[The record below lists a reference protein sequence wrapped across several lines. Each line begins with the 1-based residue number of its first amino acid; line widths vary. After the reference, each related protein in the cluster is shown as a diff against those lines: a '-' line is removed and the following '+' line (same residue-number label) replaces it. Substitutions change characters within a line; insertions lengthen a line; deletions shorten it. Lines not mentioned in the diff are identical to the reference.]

1 MIRMYSG
8 RILDPWTLKPGDL
21 TARDVGHHLSMLC
34 RYAGAVR
41 SFYSVAEHCIIV
53 SRLVG
58 LQMIGASTSESKG
71 ARRRALQAV
80 LWAQIHD
87 AGEAVFVDV
96 PRDVKHAQGMERYR
110 DGEREATRSFAVSL
124 GLPPEPPPIV
134 DKIDKELVA
143 TEKAQLL
150 YRPELP
156 DDGLLEEPIIRGLVL
171 GCMPPAEAETAWL
184 SRFQELLRAY
194 RSEEPAL

>member
-1 MIRMYSG
+1 MSTVLRMFSG
-8 RILDPWTLKPGDL
+8 RAFDPWSMKPGDL

-41 SFYSVAEHCIIV
+41 SFYSVAEHCIVV
-53 SRLVG
+53 SRLVALHVTG
-58 LQMIGASTSESKG
+58 VAGPKAWPK
-71 ARRRALQAV
+71 RRALAAT
-80 LWAQIHD
+80 LWAHVHD

-96 PRDVKHAQGMERYR
+96 PRRVKHAEGMERYR
-110 DGEREATRSFAVSL
+110 EGEAAATRAFAVSI

-134 DKIDKELVA
+134 NLIDKELVA

-171 GCMPPAEAETAWL
+171 GCMPPAEAEMAWL
-184 SRFQELLRAY
+184 ARYQELVRAY
-194 RSEEPAL
+194 RAEV